1 MSQVAGFKA
10 VDAEGNELGVVSMNE
25 LTESISEQ
33 VLQTISMRNQATTL
47 EQPVLMSAASTLAA
61 GNDAYEN
68 ELPEQTDLKWARALD
83 ASGNPIL
90 ISKESLASVVGGLLN
105 VDGVRNDFNGNFSDF
120 KEWNIPGV
128 YRYNINTEH
137 SGSIDGPNGTSIVY
151 GLLEV
156 MVRSK
161 TKELGLNVV
170 VQKFY
175 SHIGSMKMRICT
187 RTSSDPVDTWN
198 SGEWKQMY

>member
-33 VLQTISMRNQATTL
+33 VLQKISMRNQATTL

-68 ELPEQTDLKWARALD
+68 ELSEQTDLKWARALD

-90 ISKESLASVVGGLLN
+90 ISKESLASVVGGLL
-105 VDGVRNDFNGNFSDF
+105 RNKEFALSIGSLWDYGKSGDLNGSTDTGLYVGEFEKTD
-120 KEWNIPGV
+120 NIPA
-128 YRYNINTEH
+128 RDT
-137 SGSIDGPNGTSIVY
+137 
-151 GLLEV
+151 LL
-156 MVRSK
+156 
-161 TKELGLNVV
+161 VV
-170 VQKFY
+170 VFANDNYAIQIAYALNSNEVYQRRILKYLNKFY
-175 SHIGSMKMRICT
+175 GWVKI
-187 RTSSDPVDTWN
+187 N
-198 SGEWKQMY
+198 